1 MVNGFYKGTIA
12 DIGREGEE
20 NIAPEGLCG
29 FFLFEKI
36 YSWSCHHF
44 HFFRQSLY
52 HFGFGA
58 CLTFTFLNESKLSSQ

>member
-29 FFLFEKI
+29 FF
-36 YSWSCHHF
+36 
-44 HFFRQSLY
+44 
-52 HFGFGA
+52 
-58 CLTFTFLNESKLSSQ
+58 CLRRFIVGHVITFTFFANLCIILGLVHASLLLF